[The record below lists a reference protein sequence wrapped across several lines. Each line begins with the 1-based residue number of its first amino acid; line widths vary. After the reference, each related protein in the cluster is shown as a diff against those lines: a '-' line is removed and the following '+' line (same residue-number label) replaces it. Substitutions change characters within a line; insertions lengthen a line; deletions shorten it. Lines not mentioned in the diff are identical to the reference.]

1 LKPAQWQLQTAKA
14 QLSELVEAALRGVP
28 QRITRRG
35 TDAVMVVSEQAY
47 VALTSSAKSDAPDF
61 VAHLLAMPR
70 EKGVPRR
77 AAANSA
83 AVAPRTRLK
92 LRDIDL

>member
-1 LKPAQWQLQTAKA
+1 
-14 QLSELVEAALRGVP
+14 
-28 QRITRRG
+28 
-35 TDAVMVVSEQAY
+35 MVLSEQAY

-70 EKGVPRR
+70 EKAVPLQ
-77 AAANSA
+77 AAANA
-83 AVAPRTRLK
+83 NAMAVTPRAELK

>member
-1 LKPAQWQLQTAKA
+1 MQQTQWQLQTAKA
-14 QLSELVEAALRGVP
+14 QFSELVEAALRGEP

-35 TDAVMVVSEQAY
+35 KDAVMVLSEQAY

-70 EKGVPRR
+70 EKAVPRQAPTDSVVVTPR
-77 AAANSA
+77 AK
-83 AVAPRTRLK
+83 LK